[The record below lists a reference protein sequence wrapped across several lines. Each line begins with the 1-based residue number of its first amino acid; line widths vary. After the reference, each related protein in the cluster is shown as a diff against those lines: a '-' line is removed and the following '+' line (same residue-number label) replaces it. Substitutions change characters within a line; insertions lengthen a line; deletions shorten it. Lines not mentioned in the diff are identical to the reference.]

1 VGSREHAGR
10 HGFGMQENALTCIE
24 ESVDRAGCQGTLDF
38 LGPLE
43 AGDHVAGHAC
53 EPRELGLSAGP
64 FLFQKL
70 PNQSV
75 QILRDSLPQTVKRL
89 ADPRDPPLRLA
100 HVIRLPARYSLVD
113 SHFCSCPM
121 GKKKEAQ
128 PNRL

>member
-1 VGSREHAGR
+1 
-10 HGFGMQENALTCIE
+10 MQENALTCIE
-24 ESVDRAGCQGTLDF
+24 ESVDRAGSQGTLDF

-64 FLFQKL
+64 FLFQNL

-75 QILRDSLPQTVKRL
+75 QILRDPLPQALKRL
-89 ADPRDPPLRLA
+89 ADPHDPPLCLA
-100 HVIRLPARYSLVD
+100 HVICLSARCNLVD
-113 SHFCSCPM
+113 SHLCSCPM